1 MRELIPWLLLFCT
14 LLTAY
19 LLLERRRRSRLRPL
33 DEWAARHGM
42 PLERD
47 VGAGALAQLEPLTL
61 VAPVVD
67 VERLWQGRLTLPPAS
82 GMSAPGEGIH
92 LHIWLASCLTGTQ
105 HRPRPTLLGVFEAP
119 QELPQLRVLPAQDR
133 GAPDNLGFVEIPT
146 EQLAKDYRLE
156 GFSELPRRMIAAI
169 AETLGEAASADGR
182 LDWRIEL
189 RPGRLLLAAP
199 ELDAGDAD
207 RLLELA
213 SRLLSRLVEALRPPP
228 PGPLLPSFVQ

>member
-1 MRELIPWLLLFCT
+1 MRELIPWTLLICT
-14 LLTAY
+14 LITAY

-33 DEWAARHGM
+33 DEWAGRHGM

-47 VGAGALAQLEPLTL
+47 VGAIALAQLEPLTL

-67 VERLWQGRLTLPPAS
+67 VERLWQGRLTLPQPS
-82 GMSAPGEGIH
+82 GTQGDGIH
-92 LHIWLASCLTGTQ
+92 VHIWLASCLTGTQ

-119 QELPQLRVLPAQDR
+119 PELPQLRVLPAADR
-133 GAPDNLGFVEIPT
+133 GAPDNLGFVEMPT
-146 EQLAKDYRLE
+146 EQLVKDYRLE
-156 GFSELPRRMIAAI
+156 AFAALPPALIEAI
-169 AETLGEAASADGR
+169 GATLREAAAADGR
-182 LDWRIEL
+182 LDWRVEL

-213 SRLLSRLVEALRPPP
+213 SRLLSRLVEALRPPAR
-228 PGPLLPSFVQ
+228 GPLLPNFVQ